1 MPGVSEA
8 IVLKDGTRIKV
19 KEELLEDG
27 TRRIT
32 REIEDTLGNTRI
44 EAESFRGPFDDESF
58 LSLEEQQ
65 LQKGHHDHDRAEISS
80 TSSGWD
86 SRMGDLVDTA
96 MPHEYPY
103 NSANE
108 SQTSGWISQEK
119 ESGASSTFYTGSRSP
134 KYDDG
139 LALSPSR
146 KYHAAPRKYDD
157 RLATSSPPSPSPP
170 SHPPGQHRTN
180 FRTDVHHLQPRN
192 NDPLRDYHGDRF
204 SSEDSSIEDT
214 YQHTLGIAQS
224 RSLRPKRSASRKQS
238 SLREQ
243 RPPPPRRGSPAR
255 KKSSSKRYQHNPR
268 QQAHSSIAADRF
280 SRHVDP
286 EFMISNKIFPTPTM
300 ESDLTDEPTF
310 HMDGNHDGEKKGA
323 PPEQEY
329 ATSRKLAGKTK
340 KKWCNT
346 WVMVAICVLLLG
358 AIAGLVFGWLVPML
372 SKDTNGSVSSSST
385 QGEAVG
391 IEPLPPTP
399 SPTSPEKK
407 SPDDSTISASPTSEV
422 PWTKRPTMSPTWDP
436 CSDNTCEWTQLGKS
450 LVGDNFGD
458 AAGTS
463 TALSANG
470 SVLAIG
476 GVGSADTGGFA
487 KIFVRRGSS
496 WVQRGQTIEGPN
508 KYDRFGLSVALSA
521 DGHTAAIGGDG
532 WDGEGVN
539 RGVVRVYK
547 YNRQESEWVQLGT
560 DFEGDDSFDRVGWSV
575 SLSSSGRVLAYGAPG
590 SDTGSTR
597 VFHWNG
603 SRWKKRGGD
612 IKMGERSGH
621 SIDLS
626 SDGHVLAI
634 GSTDGSYASVYEW
647 IDNAAWRRRGEVLV
661 GRSNSSFGA
670 AVKLSSSGD
679 IVAVGSPNDGT
690 VGPDSGVV
698 KIFSWNNIEWESL
711 GTIYGSFDSDYAGSA
726 IALDSSGFNIAVGS
740 PGRGDMTIYEWRG
753 STQWVSKKSFSST
766 ADTARTGGMDT
777 RPVFS
782 VALSSG
788 AKFAAIGLASAGD
801 SGAVTVYQFA
811 QTVPSQAAPVAPTSS
826 PTAVK
831 VVAPPPTAPKPT
843 QPAPAP
849 TLKATTN
856 AVPAPTSP
864 RPTRR
869 AKTPSPTRS
878 PSTSQPTKVPKPTR
892 KPTSL
897 KPTRAP
903 IAPTRSPTTARPTAK
918 PTFVVWNQLGE
929 TIYGEESGEYIGT
942 STSLSAQG
950 NTLAMGGTWDGF
962 GLGIV
967 RIYVRDGTSWSQL
980 GQTLEGS
987 RPGDHFG
994 AAVKLSNDGRT
1005 ILVGSDLD
1013 SNTGS
1018 VRIYRYSDSLLE
1030 WVQLGSKLQGS
1041 RQQDQAGWSV
1051 AMSASADVVA
1061 FGAPGS
1067 SKGYTRVYRWNGNR
1081 WVRKGG
1087 DINNG
1092 DRSGHSIAFNG
1103 DGTILAVGALDGS
1116 YVKVYKFDGSSWNE
1130 RGTAITGEES
1140 SYFGASVSLS
1150 RSGNELAIGAPYDT
1164 RIRTGSA
1171 AGLARVYVWDANSWV
1186 QKGQDLYGMSSFYYF
1201 GQSVSLASSGQ
1212 VLAVGSPGPR
1222 WGDVPSKAHVFDWD
1236 NSSRI
1241 WILRGDA
1248 ISSGDSSAYGTS
1260 SELPSYSMAM
1270 SLSGKTVA
1278 IAAPFN
1284 GDKGRAAGFV
1294 KVYQWPG

>member
-1 MPGVSEA
+1 M
-8 IVLKDGTRIKV
+8 
-19 KEELLEDG
+19 
-27 TRRIT
+27 
-32 REIEDTLGNTRI
+32 
-44 EAESFRGPFDDESF
+44 
-58 LSLEEQQ
+58 
-65 LQKGHHDHDRAEISS
+65 
-80 TSSGWD
+80 
-86 SRMGDLVDTA
+86 
-96 MPHEYPY
+96 
-103 NSANE
+103 
-108 SQTSGWISQEK
+108 
-119 ESGASSTFYTGSRSP
+119 
-134 KYDDG
+134 
-139 LALSPSR
+139 
-146 KYHAAPRKYDD
+146 
-157 RLATSSPPSPSPP
+157 
-170 SHPPGQHRTN
+170 
-180 FRTDVHHLQPRN
+180 DVHHLQSRN
-192 NDPLRDYHGDRF
+192 NDPLHDYQGDRF
-204 SSEDSSIEDT
+204 SSEERSIEDT
-214 YQHTLGIAQS
+214 YQHTLGIAPS
-224 RSLRPKRSASRKQS
+224 RSPRQKRSPSRKQKKLSPRSQRSQPPGQRS

-243 RPPPPRRGSPAR
+243 RPPPPPRGSSAR
-255 KKSSSKRYQHNPR
+255 KKNSSKGYQHNPR
-268 QQAHSSIAADRF
+268 PQAHSSIPVDRF
-280 SRHVDP
+280 SHHVDP
-286 EFMISNKIFPTPTM
+286 EFMTSNKIFPTPTM

-310 HMDGNHDGEKKGA
+310 DMDDNDVGGKKGGS
-323 PPEQEY
+323 PGQEY
-329 ATSRKLAGKTK
+329 APSRKLVGKKK

-346 WVMVAICVLLLG
+346 WVMVATCVLLLG

-372 SKDTNGSVSSSST
+372 SKNTNGSVSSSST
-385 QGEAVG
+385 QGEAIG
-391 IEPLPPTP
+391 IESLLPTP
-399 SPTSPEKK
+399 SPTAPEKK
-407 SPDDSTISASPTSEV
+407 SPDDDSTISASPTSEV
-422 PWTKRPTMSPTWDP
+422 LWTKRPTMSPTWDP

-487 KIFVRRGSS
+487 KIFIRRGSS

-521 DGHTAAIGGDG
+521 DGHTVAIGGDG

-539 RGVVRVYK
+539 TGVVRVYK
-547 YNRQESEWVQLGT
+547 YNHQESEWVQLGT
-560 DFEGDDSFDRVGWSV
+560 DFEGDDSFDRAGWSV

-603 SRWKKRGGD
+603 SRWKKRGKD
-612 IKMGERSGH
+612 IKIGERSGH

-634 GSTDGSYASVYEW
+634 GSVDGSYASVYEW

-661 GRSNSSFGA
+661 GRSNSRFGA

-679 IVAVGSPNDGT
+679 IIAVGSPNDGS

-698 KIFSWNNIEWESL
+698 KIFSWNNIEWEPL

-753 STQWVSKKSFSST
+753 GTQWVSKESFTST
-766 ADTARTGGMDT
+766 GDVARTGGT
-777 RPVFS
+777 ESRPVFS

-788 AKFAAIGLASAGD
+788 AKFAAIGSASAGD

-811 QTVPSQAAPVAPTSS
+811 QTAPSQAAPVAPTSS
-826 PTAVK
+826 PTPSPTRAK
-831 VVAPPPTAPKPT
+831 EQTAPKPS
-843 QPAPAP
+843 QAAPAP
-849 TLKATTN
+849 TPKAPTN
-856 AVPAPTSP
+856 AVPVPTSP
-864 RPTRR
+864 RPTKWPTT
-869 AKTPSPTRS
+869 APPTKAPKPTRS
-878 PSTSQPTKVPKPTR
+878 PTSSRPTK
-892 KPTSL
+892 
-897 KPTRAP
+897 AP

-942 STSLSAQG
+942 STSLSTQG
-950 NTLAMGGTWDGF
+950 NTLAMGGTWDGY

-1041 RQQDQAGWSV
+1041 RQLDQAGWSV

-1092 DRSGHSIAFNG
+1092 DRSGHSIAFND

-1130 RGTAITGEES
+1130 RGTAISGEEL

-1171 AGLARVYVWDANSWV
+1171 AGLARVYVWDATSWV
-1186 QKGQDLYGMSSFYYF
+1186 QKGQDLYGMGSFFYF
-1201 GQSVSLASSGQ
+1201 GQSVSLSSSGQ

-1236 NSSRI
+1236 NSARN

-1270 SLSGKTVA
+1270 SLNGKTVA